1 MKQKKYTEW
10 DAFMDAMKEDPKFR
24 FTTIWMAGLTALSL
38 LGVGLAGKAI
48 YDESQEIKNSDGV
61 TTIEF

>member
-38 LGVGLAGKAI
+38 LGVSLAGKAI
-48 YDESQEIKNSDGV
+48 YDESQEKNNGGV